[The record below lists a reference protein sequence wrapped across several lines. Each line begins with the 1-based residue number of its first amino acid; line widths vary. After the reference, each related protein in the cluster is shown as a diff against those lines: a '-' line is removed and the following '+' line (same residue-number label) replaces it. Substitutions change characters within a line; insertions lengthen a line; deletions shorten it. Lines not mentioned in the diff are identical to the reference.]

1 MSRRGSVELMY
12 SFPLQAIGLILHQS
26 AIHNF
31 KGPVLVL
38 CPLSV
43 TNNWEAEFQ
52 RSLNST
58 TPYN

>member
-1 MSRRGSVELMY
+1 MSGRGSESL
-12 SFPLQAIGLILHQS
+12 PLQAIGLILHQS
-26 AIHNF
+26 AVRSV

-52 RSLNST
+52 RSLQLT
-58 TPYN
+58 TPTN